1 MTNLKNMKLGS
12 HRFALSFFFLL
23 FYIPISLAEDK
34 VSSSPLINLNE
45 LKPSFEEV
53 EDSNNETISNEVIKN
68 KKKILPKNNLSSAKF
83 IGLDKITAK
92 TSEIVI
98 NLGETKKFG
107 PLEIKVLKC
116 GKINSEN
123 KNNSVA
129 YLQVKDMSE
138 NQNEKVFIFNGW
150 TFASDPTIAPFD
162 HAIYDLQLVNCNNV

>member
-1 MTNLKNMKLGS
+1 MINLRNMKLGNYKLT
-12 HRFALSFFFLL
+12 FTFLFL
-23 FYIPISLAEDK
+23 IFYSSASLTEDK
-34 VSSSPLINLNE
+34 VSTSPLINLNE

-53 EDSNNETISNEVIKN
+53 DDSTNDIISNEVIKD
-68 KKKILPKNNLSSAKF
+68 KKNISPKNNLSSAKF

-98 NLGETKKFG
+98 NLGEIKKFG

-116 GKINSEN
+116 GKISSEN
-123 KNNSVA
+123 KNDSVA

-138 NQNEKVFIFNGW
+138 SQNEKVFIFNGW

-162 HAIYDLQLVNCNNV
+162 HAIYDLQLLSCNNV

>member
-1 MTNLKNMKLGS
+1 MTKLKNMKLGS
-12 HRFALSFFFLL
+12 HRFILSFFFLL

-34 VSSSPLINLNE
+34 VSTSPLINLNE

-53 EDSNNETISNEVIKN
+53 EDLNNETISNEVIKN
-68 KKKILPKNNLSSAKF
+68 KKKILPKNNLTSAKF

-98 NLGETKKFG
+98 NLGEIKKFG

-116 GKINSEN
+116 GKISSEN
-123 KNNSVA
+123 KNDSVA

-138 NQNEKVFIFNGW
+138 SQNEKVFIFNGW

-162 HAIYDLQLVNCNNV
+162 HAIYDLQLLSCNNV

>member
-1 MTNLKNMKLGS
+1 MINLRNMKLGNYK
-12 HRFALSFFFLL
+12 FTLSFLFLL
-23 FYIPISLAEDK
+23 FYTSVSLTEDK
-34 VSSSPLINLNE
+34 VSTSPLINLNE

-53 EDSNNETISNEVIKN
+53 EDSSNDITSNEVIKD
-68 KKKILPKNNLSSAKF
+68 KKNILSKNNLPSAKF

-98 NLGETKKFG
+98 NLGEIKKFG

-138 NQNEKVFIFNGW
+138 SQNEKVFIFNGW
-150 TFASDPTIAPFD
+150 TFSSDSTITPFD

>member
-1 MTNLKNMKLGS
+1 MKPGS
-12 HRFALSFFFLL
+12 YRFILSFLFLFFYNLT
-23 FYIPISLAEDK
+23 SLAEDK
-34 VSSSPLINLNE
+34 VSTSPLINLNE

-53 EDSNNETISNEVIKN
+53 EDLSNDITSNEVIKG
-68 KKKILPKNNLSSAKF
+68 KKKVLPKNNLSSAKF

-98 NLGETKKFG
+98 NLGEIKKFG

-116 GKINSEN
+116 GKISSVN

-150 TFASDPTIAPFD
+150 TFSSDPTIAPFD
-162 HAIYDLQLVNCNNV
+162 HAIYDLQLVDCNNV